1 MWGKKALTNAV
12 NLLGRYNLLGIVSNL
27 SSNIK
32 NKLERKISEKG
43 AVRAGKGFILFVSDE
58 DMNDFIKITKSLED
72 SGALIDGVTETI
84 KHEIKKQED
93 GFLKAISARS
103 AASLVEP
110 VVSLIVKGI
119 SGIRIIGSWRGYTD
133 KNF

>member
-93 GFLKAISARS
+93 GFLKATSARS

-119 SGIRIIGSWRGYTD
+119 SGIRIIRS
-133 KNF
+133 

>member
-103 AASLVEP
+103 APSLVEP

-119 SGIRIIGSWRGYTD
+119 SGIRIIRS
-133 KNF
+133 